1 MSDESQIICV
11 YCKSKKI
18 IKHGTTA
25 VGSKRYR
32 CRTCSKT
39 WIDTKEAVQRPEL
52 WSIAKDYLDG
62 SSCRDLV
69 DVYHSSPL
77 RINQKIREY
86 LAGAPHW
93 EDYLDAIVDKHDVRL
108 VYLIGKKFSTN
119 FDGNKENSMYLAMAV
134 DMMSSLVLGYEIG
147 TEDSMETWMY
157 LLDRLNCRGIISPV
171 FMYNGS
177 QMIEPAVKTVFPFS
191 NVRVFF
197 HRAYRDNELK
207 CCLSRVNFSDK
218 LIFDSIKSYEGL
230 KNNNL
235 SNYLKRNFDYTF
247 SDVLLNSKELVF
259 KRLRERL
266 ENPNNI
272 RAEGLMRNFQ
282 DRFEKFH
289 MIKEDPHP
297 IINGWIANK
306 MMDKLQFGYSR
317 IALYSRLPVSV
328 NFSDFSC
335 GNKPK
340 INKIRKN
347 DHNLKQFIIEV
358 GIRSLQ
364 MPVFFSKCEMQLDK
378 CAIFDFAN

>member
-1 MSDESQIICV
+1 MDDESQIICV
-11 YCKSKKI
+11 YCKSRKI

-32 CRTCSKT
+32 CRTCNRT
-39 WIDTKEAVQRPEL
+39 WIDSKEAVQRPEI
-52 WSIAKDYLDG
+52 WQISKDYLEG
-62 SSCRDLV
+62 SSCRELV

-86 LAGAPHW
+86 LSGAPLW
-93 EDYLDAIVDKHDVRL
+93 EDYLDTVVDKHDVRL
-108 VYLIGKKFSTN
+108 IYLIGKKFSTSY
-119 FDGNKENSMYLAMAV
+119 DGNKDNSMFLALAV
-134 DMMSSLVLGYEIG
+134 DMMSSVVLGYEVG
-147 TEDSMETWMY
+147 PEDSMETWMY

-177 QMIEPAVKTVFPFS
+177 QQIEPAVKTVFPFS

-218 LIFDSIKSYEGL
+218 LLYDSIKSYDGL

-235 SNYLKRNFDYTF
+235 SNFLKKNYEFSF
-247 SDVLLNSKELVF
+247 SDILLNSKDNLF
-259 KRLRERL
+259 KRLKERL
-266 ENPNNI
+266 ENPNKI
-272 RAEGLMRNFQ
+272 RAEGIINTFQ

-306 MMDKLQFGYSR
+306 MLEPQQFGYSR
-317 IALYSRLPVSV
+317 LALYMRLPITVG
-328 NFSDFSC
+328 FHDFGC

-347 DHNLKQFIIEV
+347 DSFLRQFILEV
-358 GIRSLQ
+358 AIRSLQ
-364 MPVFFSKCEMQLDK
+364 MPVFFSKCEMQIDK
-378 CAIFDFAN
+378 CAIFDYAS